1 VLEMVVS
8 VLNHQ
13 KVVAYDV
20 VTIWLL
26 VDGIKEH

>member
-1 VLEMVVS
+1 MVVGA
-8 VLNHQ
+8 LNHQ

-26 VDGIKEH
+26 VDGIREN